1 MDFWDSMTHKNK
13 LFLKSSKSVDAEIF
27 FLLEIYESHRI
38 DERVRAAKGTV

>member
-1 MDFWDSMTHKNK
+1 MTHKNK
-13 LFLKSSKSVDAEIF
+13 LFLKSSKSVDAEIFF